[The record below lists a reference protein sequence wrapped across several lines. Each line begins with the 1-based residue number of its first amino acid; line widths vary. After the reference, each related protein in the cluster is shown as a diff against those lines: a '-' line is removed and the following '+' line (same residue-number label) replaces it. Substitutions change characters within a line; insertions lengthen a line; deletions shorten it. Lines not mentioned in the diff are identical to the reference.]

1 MNELLKNISAAAKE
15 RFPEIPFPHRK
26 DEYWRFADLKAWNA
40 DSLFPH
46 FSNAVPQSKA
56 EGKLLE
62 IEKAANENGG
72 ISIFDG
78 QLMSFSAPAGVAVMP
93 MEKAAERYPQEVE
106 KFYGKA
112 VGKFDTLATTRAQ
125 SGTAVVVESGA
136 NAELN
141 LAVISKL
148 GLSISST
155 LFILGADAKLR
166 LVRSFAVNG
175 ESFGL
180 NLTKFSLSKNSTL
193 ELATF
198 KYSGDAAHSYLR
210 DDFDVSENAKIVDA
224 YAELGVSPS
233 RAERNFEILGAD
245 AEIDARAFVKTCGK
259 ITHDLRTS
267 QMHRVGG
274 SHSDLSVKCVADG
287 ESRLAFM
294 GLVRVEEGAQKTRAY
309 QSCRSLA
316 LSDFA
321 KTQASPILE
330 IMANDVECSHGCT
343 VSKPDPEEVFYM
355 NQRGLTTAAAL
366 GLITKSFAQT
376 TFEKMGIEPEF

>member
-1 MNELLKNISAAAKE
+1 MNELLKNISDAAKE

-93 MEKAAERYPQEVE
+93 MEKAAESYPQEVE

-112 VGKFDTLATTRAQ
+112 VGKFDTLAATRAQ

-180 NLTKFSLSKNSTL
+180 NLTKFSLSKN
-193 ELATF
+193 
-198 KYSGDAAHSYLR
+198 
-210 DDFDVSENAKIVDA
+210 
-224 YAELGVSPS
+224 
-233 RAERNFEILGAD
+233 
-245 AEIDARAFVKTCGK
+245 
-259 ITHDLRTS
+259 
-267 QMHRVGG
+267 
-274 SHSDLSVKCVADG
+274 
-287 ESRLAFM
+287 
-294 GLVRVEEGAQKTRAY
+294 
-309 QSCRSLA
+309 
-316 LSDFA
+316 
-321 KTQASPILE
+321 
-330 IMANDVECSHGCT
+330 
-343 VSKPDPEEVFYM
+343 
-355 NQRGLTTAAAL
+355 
-366 GLITKSFAQT
+366 
-376 TFEKMGIEPEF
+376 